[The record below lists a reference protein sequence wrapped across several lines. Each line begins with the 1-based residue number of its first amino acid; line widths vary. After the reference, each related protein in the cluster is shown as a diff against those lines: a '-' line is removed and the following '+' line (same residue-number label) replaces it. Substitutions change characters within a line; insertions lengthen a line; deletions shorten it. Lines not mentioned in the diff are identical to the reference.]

1 MNAAPKL
8 PFMTRL
14 QMLARLLVVQ
24 SSWNYETMMGNGIAF
39 AMEPA
44 LRRLPGGRE
53 GPLYRTAMGR
63 ESTYFNSHPY
73 LAGLA
78 VGALARA
85 ELEGDTASRIIRF
98 RSACCGPLG
107 SVGDTLVW
115 AGWLPLC
122 SLIALIAFGAGHGP
136 LTVILVFLGS
146 YNVGHIA
153 LRAWTLE
160 AGWRHGLKI
169 APTLGHP
176 VFRQGPAVI
185 ARATAGLAGVAIP
198 LAVARV
204 VGLDPTA
211 LAAALGVAVA
221 WTVVTALV
229 AKRVDG
235 WRAALV
241 GVAGY
246 SLLSLVP

>member
-1 MNAAPKL
+1 
-8 PFMTRL
+8 
-14 QMLARLLVVQ
+14 MLARLLVVQ
-24 SSWNYETMMGNGIAF
+24 GSWNYETMMGNGIAF

-44 LRRLPGGRE
+44 LRRLPGGRDGE
-53 GPLYRTAMGR
+53 QYRTAMGR
-63 ESTYFNSHPY
+63 ESRYFNAHPY

-85 ELEGDTASRIIRF
+85 ELEGDSASRIERF
-98 RSACCGPLG
+98 RAACCGPLG

-122 SLIALIAFGAGHGP
+122 SLIALVAFGAGHEP
-136 LTVILVFLGS
+136 LTVVLVFLGA

-160 AGWRHGLKI
+160 AGWRHGMKI

-185 ARATAGLAGVAIP
+185 ARLTAGLAGVAIP
-198 LAVARV
+198 MAVARV
-204 VGLDPTA
+204 VGARPAA

-221 WTVVTALV
+221 WTIGTALV
-229 AKRVDG
+229 AKRADG
-235 WRAALV
+235 WRAALI
-241 GVAGY
+241 GVAVY
-246 SLLSLVP
+246 SLLSLVS